1 MRVKFAIKSGRCH
14 FVCVAGALSVFRGR
28 MDGRGKF
35 TMANNNIYV
44 GEFKDGQ
51 FHGKGTLYFP
61 QIGRCVTVRRQVPC
75 ILSYYGRYEG
85 RWDRGKVVKV

>member
-1 MRVKFAIKSGRCH
+1 MVYTC
-14 FVCVAGALSVFRGR
+14 R

-35 TMANNNIYV
+35 TMSNNNIYI

-61 QIGRCVTVRRQVPC
+61 QIGR
-75 ILSYYGRYEG
+75 LLGEDAS
-85 RWDRGKVVKV
+85 